1 MPVIYD
7 LVNKHYDLGGD
18 QAVNIDVIADSAVFL
33 TPKYFLENSV
43 SNWNVNTLLQQ
54 VEFNFDAYKN
64 DESFPMAVL
73 DHSLQRSKKTD
84 DIGYVSHD
92 SDEIS
97 LYYFK
102 LMSGNLLS
110 QLFGRD
116 RELSLMMEDMYKM
129 GGSKS
134 ESPDFHHRRMNDDVE
149 MQWWDKMNTSMAS
162 AMESHSN
169 FDSFVMEGTGHCSFG
184 LNVPLEYEGFEE
196 WAASLL
202 QEPIETTNTI
212 TPAPADSVGEDSTT
226 QSSPTIDTSVP
237 AANNSS
243 ISFAADSANLATGHV
258 PSSFAVIVMFLL
270 SWRLI
275 R

>member
-1 MPVIYD
+1 
-7 LVNKHYDLGGD
+7 
-18 QAVNIDVIADSAVFL
+18 
-33 TPKYFLENSV
+33 
-43 SNWNVNTLLQQ
+43 
-54 VEFNFDAYKN
+54 
-64 DESFPMAVL
+64 
-73 DHSLQRSKKTD
+73 
-84 DIGYVSHD
+84 
-92 SDEIS
+92 
-97 LYYFK
+97 
-102 LMSGNLLS
+102 
-110 QLFGRD
+110 
-116 RELSLMMEDMYKM
+116 
-129 GGSKS
+129 
-134 ESPDFHHRRMNDDVE
+134 
-149 MQWWDKMNTSMAS
+149 MAS